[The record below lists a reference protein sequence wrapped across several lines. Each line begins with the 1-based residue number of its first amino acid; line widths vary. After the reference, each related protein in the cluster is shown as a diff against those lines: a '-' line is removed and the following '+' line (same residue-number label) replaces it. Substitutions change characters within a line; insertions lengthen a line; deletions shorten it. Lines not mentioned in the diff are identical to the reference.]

1 MDIFF
6 SGFAFEILRAAVL
19 IVLLI
24 VVYIKGRKTHIAR
37 SFGAKAVFLGFV
49 LIFFATLLDITNE
62 NIGLERFVITGET
75 PEEAV
80 LEELFGYLPGFLL
93 ILFGL
98 TRLIPVVAASERNIR
113 QLRESENRFYTIF
126 DTIPDVVAITRL
138 ADGTVVNLNHAY
150 DTLTGYR
157 REDII
162 GRSSIEMGS
171 WVNPADRETMIEG
184 VRENGFVRDLEAP
197 MLSSDG
203 QVRDSL
209 VSARMLVLNNE
220 PHLLTIFK
228 DITERKKF
236 VRALEES
243 EKRFRGIFESNPDPV
258 ILSRLANG
266 ETIDVNKAFEVA
278 TGISRAEA
286 LGRTSEDMGL
296 WLDPEQRVLTLERLR
311 ANGSIDNMEAV
322 FKVRGGAN
330 KVGLLSAR
338 VINLNNEPCLLF
350 VIRDISREK
359 EAERALFEMDQ
370 MKNEFISTAAHELRT
385 PLSTIMGY
393 TELLME
399 PESFGGF
406 TEEQKLEFHEVIYD
420 KGEALIKIVDD
431 LLDISRIES
440 GHPVSLDF
448 QDVDVRALLIKVINV
463 FKISSGKHD
472 YQIDLS
478 RLEENCVLSIDRQ
491 RITQVLENLIS
502 NAVKYSPKG
511 RRIIVRGESVR
522 EGLCV
527 TVQDQGNGMT
537 GEQVARIF
545 DKFYRADAS
554 DTAVG
559 GLGLGM
565 SIARQI
571 VEAHNGRIWV
581 ESTPGEGTKASFI
594 LPKA

>member
-1 MDIFF
+1 
-6 SGFAFEILRAAVL
+6 
-19 IVLLI
+19 
-24 VVYIKGRKTHIAR
+24 
-37 SFGAKAVFLGFV
+37 
-49 LIFFATLLDITNE
+49 
-62 NIGLERFVITGET
+62 
-75 PEEAV
+75 
-80 LEELFGYLPGFLL
+80 
-93 ILFGL
+93 
-98 TRLIPVVAASERNIR
+98 
-113 QLRESENRFYTIF
+113 
-126 DTIPDVVAITRL
+126 
-138 ADGTVVNLNHAY
+138 
-150 DTLTGYR
+150 
-157 REDII
+157 
-162 GRSSIEMGS
+162 
-171 WVNPADRETMIEG
+171 
-184 VRENGFVRDLEAP
+184 